1 MVILQITS
9 LEECHVFP
17 FSPSPTPFVLWT
29 NHVSFCIFLSITSL
43 VNEMAIYSFTLS
55 SRPQIRSPVLPF
67 PIPVWH
73 IGLFCIFSHHFQVS
87 EKWLFLG
94 IKKKKSIKF
103 KHKFPRISNPS
114 SPFSARFWIQ
124 QWKSDCNLFFCPLG
138 FPPLFFALLLL
149 GKGQEKGVI

>member
-67 PIPVWH
+67 PIPGWH

-94 IKKKKSIKF
+94 IKKKN
-103 KHKFPRISNPS
+103 RSNLNINFHVYP
-114 SPFSARFWIQ
+114 IQ
-124 QWKSDCNLFFCPLG
+124 ALLSQLG
-138 FPPLFFALLLL
+138 FEFSNEKVIAICSFVLLVSLL
-149 GKGQEKGVI
+149 YSLLCCF